1 MIIKEYDKVLLRT
14 GEMAVITD
22 VLKSESVYVADIDK
36 KDGSIQSSFVDQAD
50 IKQLVLE
57 KY

>member
-1 MIIKEYDKVLLRT
+1 MKIKEYDKVLLRT

-36 KDGSIQSSFVDQAD
+36 
-50 IKQLVLE
+50 
-57 KY
+57 